1 MSAKRPPGFGATL
14 RAAFAERF
22 GARARFDEPLS
33 RHTSFHIGGPADA
46 WVVVESVAELSDLF
60 ALARAVEPSSP
71 VFILG
76 SGTNVLV
83 SDRGVR
89 GIVVHLGRGF
99 RFVEWTVAGEQATVR
114 AGAAVPFKTLVYDAV
129 ERGFAGLEF
138 GEGIPGSLGG
148 GLTMNAGAFGGEIG
162 RVVERLEGVHPDG
175 RAEELPRARLAFE
188 YRRLELPP
196 GWIITGVPLASRA
209 GRSRRQSK
217 TRVAAARERR
227 KKNQPL
233 GVPERRVDLQEP
245 AREPSQGGCSKTP
258 ASRVSRA
265 AARGS
270 RSATRTSSSTTAER
284 RPRTCARSWR
294 RCGERV
300 DARSGIRLRTGSEA
314 RGGLVK
320 GRFRRKRVA
329 VILGG
334 MSAEREISQMTG
346 ESVARVLSERGYNV
360 SVIRAGARSSR
371 AARAPR
377 ASTSS
382 STRSTGATART
393 AACRACSR

>member
-1 MSAKRPPGFGATL
+1 MTTAVLRPNEREATPSFAATL

-46 WVVVESVAELSDLF
+46 WVDVEDIAELCDIF
-60 ALARAVEPSSP
+60 ALARAGEPGSP

-129 ERGFAGLEF
+129 DRGFTGLEF

-162 RVVERLEGVHPDG
+162 RVVECLEGVHPDG
-175 RAEELPRARLAFE
+175 CIEELPRARLAFE

-196 GWIITGVPLASRA
+196 GWIITGVRLRLERGDAVEM
-209 GRSRRQSK
+209 K
-217 TRVAAARERR
+217 TRVATAREKR

-233 GVPERRVDLQEP
+233 GVPNAGSIFKNPPGAFAGHLLEDAGVKGLERGGARVSERH
-245 AREPSQGGCSKTP
+245 ANFIVNQGGAT
-258 ASRVSRA
+258 ADDV
-265 AARGS
+265 
-270 RSATRTSSSTTAER
+270 RSLMKEM
-284 RPRTCARSWR
+284 
-294 RCGERV
+294 GERV
-300 DARSGIRLRTGSEA
+300 YARSGIRLQPEVK
-314 RGGLVK
+314 LV
-320 GRFRRKRVA
+320 GDW
-329 VILGG
+329 
-334 MSAEREISQMTG
+334 
-346 ESVARVLSERGYNV
+346 
-360 SVIRAGARSSR
+360 
-371 AARAPR
+371 
-377 ASTSS
+377 
-382 STRSTGATART
+382 
-393 AACRACSR
+393 